1 MRVFDRQFSFGE
13 PENVISQYV
22 IYVGDNPFNEA
33 MLASDNGADVNA
45 DLVQARPPR
54 LL

>member
-13 PENVISQYV
+13 AQNMISQYV
-22 IYVGDNPFNEA
+22 IYVGDKSLNEA

-45 DLVQARPPR
+45 DLVQARPPH

>member
-13 PENVISQYV
+13 PENVIYV
-22 IYVGDNPFNEA
+22 DDNALNEA